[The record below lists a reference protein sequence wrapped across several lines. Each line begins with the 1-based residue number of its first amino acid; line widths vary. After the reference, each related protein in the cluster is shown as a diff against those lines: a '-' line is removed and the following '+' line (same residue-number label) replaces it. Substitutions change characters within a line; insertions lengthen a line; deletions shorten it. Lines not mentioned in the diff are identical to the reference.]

1 MSRPGAGPIVTPP
14 PLTETPRSNTV
25 LLASVIA
32 AFLAPF
38 LSSALNI
45 ALPAIGREFRIDAV
59 VLGWTA
65 TSYLLAAAVFLIP
78 LGKLADLTGRKRIF
92 LAGAVL
98 NGLSSGL
105 CALAGSAGV
114 LIAARV
120 LQGLGA
126 AMLFSTGMAM
136 LTAAFPPRRRG
147 RVLGINVAFTY
158 SGLSLGPVLG
168 GVLTQQLGWRSVFA
182 ASGLL
187 ALGLTIVALRLPHD
201 RRAAGRADFDA
212 SGAVLLGAS
221 LVTLMLGLSRMPRA
235 TGFAFLAASAVA
247 AAGFLARERRAR
259 RPLLDLALLRGRPVF
274 LYSNLAALIH
284 YSATSAVGFLLSLYL
299 QYLKGLTPQRAG
311 LILIAQ
317 PAVMALFS
325 PLAGR
330 LSDRI
335 EPRLLASSGM
345 AVSAAGLFALAFL
358 HASTATIFVFGILVA
373 LGSGFALFSSPNT
386 NAVMSAV
393 EPCDYGV
400 ASAML
405 GTMRLTGQM
414 LSMGVAM
421 LLFVLFI
428 GRVAITPPVYGRFL
442 TAVRTGFLAFGLL
455 CVLGVFAS
463 LSRGRMHGRAGA
475 CEPPAAGGQA

>member
-1 MSRPGAGPIVTPP
+1 MPLPESPALAQAPGPSA
-14 PLTETPRSNTV
+14 V
-25 LLASVIA
+25 LLASIIA

-38 LSSALNI
+38 LASSLNI
-45 ALPAIGREFRIDAV
+45 ALPAIGRDFGIDAV

-78 LGKLADLTGRKRIF
+78 FGKLADLTGRKRIF
-92 LAGAVL
+92 LAGAAL
-98 NGLSSGL
+98 NALASGL
-105 CALAGSAGV
+105 CAVSGSAGM

-120 LQGLGA
+120 FQGIGA
-126 AMLFSTGMAM
+126 AMLFSTGVAM
-136 LTAAFPPRRRG
+136 LTAAYPPSRRG

-168 GVLTQQLGWRSVFA
+168 GVMTQQLGWRSIFVV
-182 ASGLL
+182 SGLL
-187 ALGLTIVALRLPHD
+187 GLGLTLVALRLPND
-201 RRAAGRADFDA
+201 RRAARRASFDA
-212 SGAVLLGAS
+212 AGAALLAAT
-221 LVTLMLGLSRMPRA
+221 LVALMLGLSRVPRPA
-235 TGFAFLAASAVA
+235 GAVLLAAAVVGA
-247 AAGFLARERRAR
+247 AAFLARERRAKA
-259 RPLLDLALLRGRPVF
+259 PLLDLALFRGRPVF

-284 YSATSAVGFLLSLYL
+284 YGATSAVGFLLSLYL
-299 QYLKGLTPQRAG
+299 QYLKGLTPQKAG

-317 PAVMALFS
+317 PAIMALFS
-325 PLAGR
+325 PLTGR

-335 EPRLLASSGM
+335 EPRLLASGGM

-358 HASTATIFVFGILVA
+358 QPSSSAAFVFGILVA

-393 EPCDYGV
+393 ERCDYGV

-442 TAVRTGFLAFGLL
+442 TAVRTGFLGFGLL
-455 CVLGVFAS
+455 CVLGVVAS
-463 LSRGRMHGRAGA
+463 LARGRMHG
-475 CEPPAAGGQA
+475 PAETCPTPEEESRV